1 MTFPGR
7 FIDFQNAISLNILQ
21 YLDSATR
28 PADFNL
34 VDFGMDVQDAI
45 DVPAFHTTHAPSSFY
60 PRDSHPR
67 HLDLEG
73 RVPAA
78 VADELRARGHEVQ
91 VGPDWSLNYT
101 TAITYDPARRLIE
114 GGASSRGER
123 CYAIGW

>member
-1 MTFPGR
+1 MLRRGEPYAVFGTPGG
-7 FIDFQNAISLNILQ
+7 DQQDQWTLQ
-21 YLDSATR
+21 
-28 PADFNL
+28 FFVHL